1 MNKDIIHYF
10 KKKEPIVIGYYFM
23 ENSLFIAPL
32 SQIGRSSSNDRF
44 YCSPVTVI
52 NQQSTMVENIPYICR
67 DTSKVHLYLIEERS
81 MRYDILERYLTKD
94 SRDIFNKI
102 HDLLIPENKIV
113 FQGSSLVRECNNQV
127 VVNFNKT
134 AKKATNLLEIANERH
149 NIISSKILNIGI
161 FRQDR
166 EAYIVF
172 DADKLKIFNSSSY
185 EIYGKGVK
193 VLPCENIE
201 LNTPTYFYGEYVSL
215 KITEERLNDIM
226 IYEKIKETHDEE
238 MYRKNYNKY
247 NGDTLRNQYIANTDF
262 PTEAIKRQRDEQLI
276 NSNKGIFLKSAE
288 SIYNAINPNY
298 SAIKPNTDKLIT
310 TSITKL
316 SSKNKKSTKITIK
329 PILKI
334 K

>member
-1 MNKDIIHYF
+1 MKKGIIHYF
-10 KKKEPIVIGYYFM
+10 KEKEPIVIGYYFID
-23 ENSLFIAPL
+23 NALFIAPL
-32 SQIGRSSSNDRF
+32 SQINRSSDNDGF
-44 YCSPVTVI
+44 YCGPVTVI
-52 NQQSTMVENIPYICR
+52 NQQGTMVENIPYVWK
-67 DTSKVHLYLIEERS
+67 DTSKIHLYLIEERGI
-81 MRYDILERYLTKD
+81 RYNILEDYLTKD

-102 HDLLIPENKIV
+102 YDLLIPEYKIV
-113 FQGSSLVRECNNQV
+113 FRGSSLVRECNNQV
-127 VVNFNKT
+127 VVSFNEMSKR
-134 AKKATNLLEIANERH
+134 ATNMLEIANERH

-172 DADKLKIFNSSSY
+172 DEDKLRKLNPSTY
-185 EIYGKGVK
+185 EISGKGVR
-193 VLPCENIE
+193 VLPCENRE
-201 LNTPTYFYGEYVSL
+201 LNTPTYFYGEYVSF
-215 KITEERLNDIM
+215 KTTEERLNRIM
-226 IYEKIKETHDEE
+226 MFEMIEKVYQQE
-238 MYRKNYNKY
+238 MYKKDYNKH
-247 NGDTLRNQYIANTDF
+247 NSDTLRNQYIANTDF

-288 SIYNAINPNY
+288 IIYN
-298 SAIKPNTDKLIT
+298 SIKPNTDKLIT